1 MKNLYITSYILS
13 LLVLIIVIAGG
24 GISEPIFTN
33 ISAKTLTAAGINK
46 SSVDSADTKIDNL
59 IHAVKRFERQVDKLK
74 KFFSSDK
81 VDEEKYKKKKNNILL
96 NTVYNPLIEILNYV
110 YRFCFL
116 LFSFIL
122 LLVGIIFN
130 LIYKSMEL
138 RRRVN
143 RLEEVVYR

>member
-59 IHAVKRFERQVDKLK
+59 IHAVKKFERQIEKVK

-81 VDEEKYKKKKNNILL
+81 IDEEKYKKKKNNILL

-138 RRRVN
+138 RRRVK

>member
-13 LLVLIIVIAGG
+13 LIVLIIVITGG
-24 GISEPIFTN
+24 GISEPIFTS
-33 ISAKTLTAAGINK
+33 ISAKTLTAAGIDR

-59 IHAVKRFERQVDKLK
+59 IYAVKRFERQVDKLK

-130 LIYKSMEL
+130 LIYKSLEL
-138 RRRVN
+138 RRRVK

>member
-13 LLVLIIVIAGG
+13 LLVLIIVITGG

-33 ISAKTLTAAGINK
+33 ISAKTLTAAGIDK
-46 SSVDSADTKIDNL
+46 SSIDSADTKIDNL
-59 IHAVKRFERQVDKLK
+59 IYAVKRFERQIEKVK

-81 VDEEKYKKKKNNILL
+81 IDEEKYKKKKNNILL
-96 NTVYNPLIEILNYV
+96 NTIYNPLIGILNYI

-116 LFSFIL
+116 LSSFIL
-122 LLVGIIFN
+122 LLIGIIFN

-138 RRRVN
+138 RRRVK

>member
-24 GISEPIFTN
+24 GISEPIFTG
-33 ISAKTLTAAGINK
+33 ISAKTLTAAGIDR

-59 IHAVKRFERQVDKLK
+59 IHAVKRFEHQIEKVK

-138 RRRVN
+138 RRRVK